1 MKEEQELQD
10 LQIFSVLKKIP
21 YENVSKI
28 HRLVKPKLERP
39 REPKTVLSEHLENK
53 YGGTCFSL
61 VNLLVNALKMEGIK
75 AYPVKADIHRRTF
88 PHFFCIISYQSELY
102 LVDPGYL
109 INDPVLLT
117 GESIPS
123 HPNSPINFEITMNEK
138 GKYTLKTI
146 AGGVKKD
153 RYSFSIQPVDDDEFM
168 LYWTKSFD
176 YIKDIV
182 ASMTIN
188 NKFIYINGDYVQ
200 VRSEGNV
207 EKYNSEEKALEYL
220 RVYFNLEKEYVQEAK
235 RILNLKK

>member
-1 MKEEQELQD
+1 MKEERELKD

-28 HRLVKPKLERP
+28 HQLLKPSLERP
-39 REPKTVLSEHLENK
+39 RMPKTVLSEHLENN

-61 VNLLVNALKMEGIK
+61 VNLLVSTLRMEGIN
-75 AYPVKADIHRRTF
+75 AYPVKADIHRRSF
-88 PHFFCIISYQSELY
+88 PHFFCIIAYNSELY

-109 INDPVLLT
+109 INDPILLT
-117 GESIPS
+117 GDSITS
-123 HPNSPINFEITMNEK
+123 NPNSPIDFEITMDEK
-138 GKYTLKTI
+138 GKYTLRTI
-146 AGGVKKD
+146 AGGIKKD
-153 RYSFSIQPVDDDEFM
+153 RYSFSIKPVDSDEFM

-176 YIKDIV
+176 YINSIV

-220 RVYFNLEKEYVQEAK
+220 RVYFKLEKDYVQEAK
-235 RILNLKK
+235 RILNFNK